1 MMALSLE
8 TLKERW
14 DHSLLCTDEAIC
26 RHSDAYKELKCLVR
40 RINNEIIDIGQYL
53 ELARRIASLLYT
65 MTEGKSGTIFDYF
78 LTGMD
83 PKKNGTAIQF
93 RFFCTDLQNL
103 INQIDSYRKSRRNL
117 KLVTE

>member
-26 RHSDAYKELKCLVR
+26 RHSDAYKELKCLVC
-40 RINNEIIDIGQYL
+40 RINNETIDIGQYL
-53 ELARRIASLLYT
+53 EFARRIASLLNT
-65 MTEGKSGTIFDYF
+65 VTEGKSGTIFDYF
-78 LTGMD
+78 RNGMD
-83 PKKNGTAIQF
+83 PKKNGTAIHF

-103 INQIDSYRKSRRNL
+103 LNQIDFYRKSRRSL
-117 KLVTE
+117 KIVKW